1 MNKLDYRE
9 IPYNFTSAD
18 DQLIINHLFGAEVW
32 DSLEELRS
40 QRITGRSAR
49 LVMRFI
55 GDLFIM
61 QRNPF
66 LYQELI
72 DSARRRKKFFK
83 TAGTDL
89 KIIEKGVDITGVSK
103 ERKNKV
109 LELVNTCRTQL
120 I

>member
-1 MNKLDYRE
+1 MKTENYRE

-18 DQLIINHLFGAEVW
+18 DKLIINHLFGPAVW
-32 DSLEELRS
+32 GSLEELRS

-61 QRNPF
+61 KRNPF

-72 DSARRRKKFFK
+72 DSPLRRHNFFK
-83 TAGTDL
+83 TAETDL
-89 KIIEKGVDITGVSK
+89 QLIEKGVKTVGVS
-103 ERKNKV
+103 EA
-109 LELVNTCRTQL
+109 
-120 I
+120 